1 MADTAGQPKRSRLA
15 TSTGLAL
22 LLAGGATLLYDRL
35 LPQVHYDEA
44 PIPSADWSA
53 MESRGAFPVTALTR
67 YILHQGDQVSVPLTV
82 ADYRDGRNQD
92 QRVTLY
98 PPEAGNTAARLR
110 HDLWRAAGEAIVRHT
125 DDNALFLA
133 WWDDAQRI
141 RFLSGRDTW
150 LDRPAAA
157 AFPNGAERSL
167 WEKVAG
173 GFAAVPDPSRRLARW
188 LGMDAD
194 TALAE
199 MKAQLPADRPVYML
213 VCLDDLARLGEIE
226 ALAGVRLPFEA
237 ARFPGGDMHGQIAAV
252 QQWARQDVDQAS
264 YLVQQIS
271 GAGVRAWRITT
282 PQGRDTL
289 LARLLPFS
297 TSLARPLPQAQAVY
311 QSGWGSYLTIYA
323 LNFGEGKM

>member
-1 MADTAGQPKRSRLA
+1 MADTTGRPKRFRLA
-15 TSTGLAL
+15 TFAGLAL
-22 LLAGGATLLYDRL
+22 LLAGGATLLYDL
-35 LPQVHYDEA
+35 FGPEFSYEEA
-44 PIPSADWSA
+44 PVPAAEWAA
-53 MESRGAFPVTALTR
+53 MEPRGAFPVTALTR
-67 YILHQGDQVSVPLTV
+67 YTLHQGDGVSVPLTV

-98 PPEAGNTAARLR
+98 PPKAGNTAARLR
-110 HDLWRAAGEAIVRHT
+110 HDLWRAAGETIIRHT

-141 RFLSGRDTW
+141 RFLAGRDTW

-167 WEKVAG
+167 WEKVGG
-173 GFAAVPDPSRRLARW
+173 GFAAVPAPSRRLARW
-188 LGMDAD
+188 LTMETGA
-194 TALAE
+194 ALEE
-199 MKAQLPADRPVYML
+199 MKAELPADRPVYLL

-226 ALAGVRLPFEA
+226 ALTGVRLPFEA
-237 ARFPGGDMHGQIAAV
+237 ARFPGSDLHGQIAAV

-264 YLVQQIS
+264 YLVQQIP
-271 GAGVRAWRITT
+271 GAGVRAWRLTT

-297 TSLARPLPQAQAVY
+297 TSLARPLPQLQAVY